1 MTTRSSRVVLIVEH
15 DELLKS
21 LTADIKEV
29 EGIGPVRAARSVA
42 ALAEQKVVREIM
54 VFLHSHGVGSARAA
68 RIYKTHGADA
78 VQVLSENPYRLAR
91 DIRGIGFKTADAIAM
106 KLGVEKTAMI
116 RVRAGISYALSV
128 VVPFLWRGLVA
139 AIASTVV
146 VTASPAETYST
157 YRVLY
162 VEDIPDRIMSD
173 QILPL
178 DAFGYL
184 GGLLEARFYE
194 PHSTTNDPHYEIQDA
209 ASSYGLDL
217 VMMMSIAKVESDFN
231 PGARTGSY
239 KGLFQLSDY
248 EFNKYGDGSIWDARD
263 NARAAAH
270 MFLVQAE
277 MFRGALG
284 HYPDYAERYMVHQQG
299 IQGATEHYAHPERAA
314 WQSMCATDEG
324 LQKGEQWCKR
334 CIWGNLLPEW
344 KRAFG
349 SVESIHSGDFIDLW
363 TERIDHLANK
373 YDAANSGVAANS
385 NPKINTRRSATLA
398 RSKPRGPQHR
408 AAEVRAKAA
417 KTVARRARPLPA
429 VAGTSANDGNR
440 AARSPIKP
448 RRAISGSRPVQKRLQ
463 KQAAAAPR

>member
-1 MTTRSSRVVLIVEH
+1 MSRNIC
-15 DELLKS
+15 S
-21 LTADIKEV
+21 
-29 EGIGPVRAARSVA
+29 
-42 ALAEQKVVREIM
+42 Q
-54 VFLHSHGVGSARAA
+54 
-68 RIYKTHGADA
+68 
-78 VQVLSENPYRLAR
+78 
-91 DIRGIGFKTADAIAM
+91 
-106 KLGVEKTAMI
+106 LGT
-116 RVRAGISYALSV
+116 LV

-139 AIASTVV
+139 AIASSVV

-162 VEDIPDRIMSD
+162 VEDIPDRIISD

-194 PHSTTNDPHYEIQDA
+194 PHSTTNDPRSEIQDA
-209 ASSYGLDL
+209 ASLYGLDL
-217 VMMMSIAKVESDFN
+217 AMMMSIAKVESDFN

-263 NARAAAH
+263 NARATAH

-277 MFRGALG
+277 MFRAALG

-299 IQGATEHYAHPERAA
+299 IQGATEHYAHPERVA

-324 LQKGEQWCKR
+324 LLKGEQWCKR

-349 SVESIHSGDFIDLW
+349 SVESIHSGDFIGLW
-363 TERIDHLANK
+363 TGRIDHLANR
-373 YDAANSGVAANS
+373 YGAASSGVAI
-385 NPKINTRRSATLA
+385 NPNAKINTRRSATLA
-398 RSKPRGPQHR
+398 RSEPRGPPHR
-408 AAEVRAKAA
+408 VAEVRAKAA
-417 KTVARRARPLPA
+417 KTVVGRARPTLARSERRAAQPSAAELRARAAKTVALRTRPLPA
-429 VAGTSANDGNR
+429 VADTSSNDGNHTV
-440 AARSPIKP
+440 RSPIKP
-448 RRAISGSRPVQKRLQ
+448 RRAISGSRPVQKSLQ
-463 KQAAAAPR
+463 KQAAAVPR